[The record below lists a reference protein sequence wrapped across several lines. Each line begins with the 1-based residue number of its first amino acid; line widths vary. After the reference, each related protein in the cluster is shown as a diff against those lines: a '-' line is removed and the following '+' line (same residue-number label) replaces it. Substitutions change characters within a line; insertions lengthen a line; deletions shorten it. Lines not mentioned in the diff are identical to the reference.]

1 MDSPMPRAARAAP
14 IVLLGI
20 LLAASPHAA
29 TAQTVSRTRVD
40 TTFGFNKGASV
51 DLGLISGE
59 IIVTGWNRAEAHV
72 VARIEQGELLTTLT
86 SNRISIETGSRRRY
100 AGERHHDMGEA
111 RYEVSVPIGTRVH
124 ASAVSGDIRVRATAG
139 ELQVST
145 VSGSIEATDAT
156 DRITIT
162 SVSGDVHASKLR
174 GRASIST
181 TSGGVELDDVAG
193 DLSVQSVSGDV
204 RTRRVRSA
212 HVRAETVSGE
222 VTYSGSVDANG
233 SYEFSTHSGGVRL
246 EIPSGAGAN
255 LELQTFSGSISSS
268 FPITL
273 QPDDVQRSRRG
284 RQLQFTIGNG
294 GARISAHAFSGDITI
309 ERSTRPD
316 KEE

>member
-1 MDSPMPRAARAAP
+1 MDLHMTRAARTAP
-14 IVLLGI
+14 IVLLGA

-29 TAQTVSRTRVD
+29 TAQTVARSRID
-40 TTFGFNKGASV
+40 TTFTFNKGASV

-59 IIVTGWNRAEAHV
+59 IIVTGWNRGEAHV
-72 VARIEQGELLTTLT
+72 VARIEEGELLTTFT
-86 SNRISIETGSRRRY
+86 SNHISIEPGSRRRY
-100 AGERHHDMGEA
+100 SGERHHGMGEA
-111 RYEVSVPIGTRVH
+111 HYEVSVPIGTRVH
-124 ASAVSGDIRVRATAG
+124 ASAVSGDIRVRATGG

-145 VSGSIEATDAT
+145 VSGSIEATDAA
-156 DRITIT
+156 DRITIST
-162 SVSGDVHASKLR
+162 VSGEVRASKLR
-174 GRASIST
+174 GRTSIST
-181 TSGGVELDDVAG
+181 TSGDLQLDDVAG
-193 DLSVQSVSGDV
+193 DLSAHSVSGDI
-204 RTRRVRSA
+204 RTRRITSA

-222 VTYSGSVDANG
+222 VTYSGSIDANG
-233 SYEFSTHSGGVRL
+233 SYEFSTHSGDVRL

-268 FPITL
+268 FPVTL
-273 QPDDVQRSRRG
+273 QPDDGQRSRRG